1 MAVSYDRLW
10 KLLIDRHMSKADL
23 RRDAALAPNTLTR
36 LRKEEPVTLAVLDK
50 ICKTLGCDYGDIIS
64 YVPDTDEYVCP
75 ECGGKLD
82 VMRVEELPGILSGC
96 NIVASC
102 TRCDLDWKWHR
113 CHDGTAEKKQR
124 FFHG

>member
-23 RRDAALAPNTLTR
+23 RRDAALSPNTLTR
-36 LRKEEPVTLAVLDK
+36 LQKEQPVTFAVLDK
-50 ICKTLGCDYGDIIS
+50 ICHTLGCDYGDIIS
-64 YVPDTDEYVCP
+64 YVPDTDEYICP

-82 VMRVEELPGILSGC
+82 VMWVEKMPGLLAGSDV
-96 NIVASC
+96 VAACSQC
-102 TRCDLDWKWHR
+102 ELDWKWHR
-113 CHDGTAEKKQR
+113 QHDGTPEKKQR